1 MSDLI
6 ILMSDLII
14 YLLVISCVAGSSTIE
29 LVCFFPRQRAFWE
42 TGISHLNVGF
52 SEGSGDSC
60 SFFSYLNILDLS
72 PHAAEIVEVKENL
85 SPDLPE
91 EQ

>member
-6 ILMSDLII
+6 ISMSDLII
-14 YLLVISCVAGSSTIE
+14 YPLVISCVAGRSTIE

-52 SEGSGDSC
+52 SEGSGDSS